1 MSTKNYKITINTN
14 EELNFSSSDKEI
26 QYLLDNLNKINANN
40 VVPLPEEI
48 DWEADAK
55 AKAQDIWNTEDLEET
70 LKTTAEIY
78 TYELSRGS
86 GNDFYTDNAFECLK
100 QLSDYDID
108 EGIADTSSYSNFLQQ
123 RASLAYERV
132 VREELERMI
141 EDWDNS

>member
-1 MSTKNYKITINTN
+1 MTIKKYQITIDTS
-14 EELNFSSSDKEI
+14 EELNNDKAI
-26 QYLLDNLNKINANN
+26 QYLLDNLNKINVNN
-40 VVPLPEEI
+40 VVPLPDEI

-70 LKTTAEIY
+70 VKTGVEID

-100 QLSDYDID
+100 QLSHYDTD
-108 EGIADTSSYSNFLQQ
+108 EGMADTSSYSNFLEQ

-141 EDWDNS
+141 EDYNS